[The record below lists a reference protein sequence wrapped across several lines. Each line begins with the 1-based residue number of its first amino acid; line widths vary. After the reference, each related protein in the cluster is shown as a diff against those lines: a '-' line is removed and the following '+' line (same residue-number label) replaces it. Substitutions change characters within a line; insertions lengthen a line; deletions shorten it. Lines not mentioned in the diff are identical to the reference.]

1 MGSIIDAKK
10 APVENIAK
18 AMDMLAASMAAKK
31 VIQCKAII
39 IPAID
44 SLMRDLKSIDNF
56 IPLTFINNNIKAAA
70 INIRNHT
77 NGIAEIE
84 ISLPKIA
91 VKPAINTKRCKCK

>member
-39 IPAID
+39 IP
-44 SLMRDLKSIDNF
+44 
-56 IPLTFINNNIKAAA
+56 
-70 INIRNHT
+70 
-77 NGIAEIE
+77 E
-84 ISLPKIA
+84 
-91 VKPAINTKRCKCK
+91 